1 MGICDSKNEND
12 KENKILNSAQIPP
25 PNFVTTTLD
34 KFYDLPECPEKVQHK
49 EIIKPIPLK
58 RPEIINPKKVRS
70 IPKKS
75 NSFYKE
81 EALHLYPPQ
90 IIEPKPLQQIF
101 NPSYP
106 VIRKEPQ
113 ALTQPKI
120 IKPIL
125 KPNYPVHTLKPPAI
139 NRVFQPIYPKNLQ
152 IPSFDSFNIDYSNIL
167 GKGPFGTVYL
177 GNNRFTNEKVAIKIE
192 LKKQGFYN
200 SYILNEIEIYK
211 KLGFNY
217 HSIPKIYWSGST
229 MNYNA
234 IIMEVLGDSLE
245 KIIRQYN
252 EYNKRFSFQE
262 AIDMGIRIL
271 EIIEYIHNKNIIHRD
286 IKPHCF
292 LTKNN
297 DLSQI
302 YIIDFGNAKEYIN
315 PITGMH
321 IPFTKGNNYIGNYK
335 FTSKNAFL
343 GYEMSRRDDIES
355 LGYILIYLLKGY
367 LPWNDSNEFNYIKEK
382 KLSISSDDLC
392 RGLPSGIKKFIEY
405 SWQLGFDEKPDYYY
419 LTNLLNKCY
428 EYSIIETDNDNKCYL
443 TAPVLDDNKGYSN
456 SSVIRAS
463 FSNKE
468 LEFEQ
473 ISQES
478 FVAISGAGNSFVG
491 MADRDIIEKK
501 YLKNKDSFRFNNI
514 LRTIGPQGLEI
525 NDFELYNALNNAINS
540 YKTVQKYLVYRYVDN
555 KYLENVFNFIPMD
568 IYYNLSMIKKQIGS
582 IKIEKAFM
590 SCYMSDDH
598 IIEREIKLKINIPK
612 GINAYITR
620 NIEESEIILPCNTKY
635 QILKAYIIQ
644 EFIKNI
650 FCNVIQIEILI
661 LKEVFDDDDSL
672 RNQPLRFENFI

>member
-1 MGICDSKNEND
+1 MGICDSTQENE
-12 KENKILNSAQIPP
+12 KENNILNSTQVPP
-25 PNFVTTTLD
+25 PKYVDTSIEQFNVYPI
-34 KFYDLPECPEKVQHK
+34 KMNYK

-58 RPEIINPKKVRS
+58 RPEINNPKKVRS

-81 EALHLYPPQ
+81 KAQNLYPPK
-90 IIEPKPLQQIF
+90 IIEPKPVQKIF
-101 NPSYP
+101 KQNIH
-106 VIRKEPQ
+106 VINTEPQ
-113 ALTQPKI
+113 ALTQPEK
-120 IKPIL
+120 IKPIRRP
-125 KPNYPVHTLKPPAI
+125 KYPVHNLKPPAV
-139 NRVFQPIYPKNLQ
+139 NKVFKPIYPKHLQ
-152 IPSFDSFNIDYSNIL
+152 KPSFDSFNIDYSNIL

-177 GNNRFTNEKVAIKIE
+177 GNNRFTDEKVAVKIE

-200 SYILNEIEIYK
+200 SYILKESEIYK

-229 MNYNA
+229 MKHNV
-234 IIMEVLGDSLE
+234 IIMEILGSSLE
-245 KIIRQYN
+245 KIIRQYK
-252 EYNKRFSFQE
+252 EYNKQFSFQE
-262 AIDMGIRIL
+262 AINIGIKIL

-297 DLSQI
+297 DLSQL

-321 IPFTKGNNYIGNYK
+321 IPFTQGNNYIGDYK

-367 LPWNDSNEFNYIKEK
+367 LPWNDSNDFNYIKDI

-419 LTNLLNKCY
+419 LTNLLEKCY
-428 EYSIIETDNDNKCYL
+428 EYSIKETDKYIQCYSDEEV
-443 TAPVLDDNKGYSN
+443 PVSN
-456 SSVIRAS
+456 
-463 FSNKE
+463 NE
-468 LEFEQ
+468 LEFDQ
-473 ISQES
+473 ISQKTFTVVS
-478 FVAISGAGNSFVG
+478 NVANSFVG
-491 MADRDIIEKK
+491 VEDRDIIEMK

-514 LRTIGPQGLEI
+514 LRTIGQEGLDI
-525 NDFELYNALNNAINS
+525 NDYDLFNALNNAINS
-540 YKTVQKYLVYRYVDN
+540 RKTKRNYLVYRYVDN
-555 KYLENVFNFIPMD
+555 EYLKNVFNFIPMD
-568 IYYNLSMIKKQIGS
+568 IYYNLSMIKMQIGS

-590 SCYMSDDH
+590 SCYMTNAH
-598 IIEREIKLKINIPK
+598 VIEREIKLKVKIPK

-650 FCNVIQIEILI
+650 FCNVIQIEVMII
-661 LKEVFDDDDSL
+661 KEVFDDEDSL
-672 RNQPLRFENFI
+672 RSQPLRSENFI